1 MATPHIN
8 AKDGAFAKCI
18 LLPGDPRRAKF
29 IADNFLENAE
39 EVTNVRNILGFTGT
53 YKGRKISVM
62 GTGMGVPSIGIYVN
76 ELMMHYGIE
85 VACRIG
91 TCGSKEPIGSV
102 LLAQGCC
109 TNSDMNRLVFPGTY
123 APVAD
128 YELLRTA
135 YEKAK
140 AAGKTVRVGN
150 FLTSDMFY
158 QVAPDPRFALW
169 SQFGV
174 IGTEMEGAALYTIA
188 KKYKKKALVMATVSD
203 GNGKEMTTE
212 ERETTLNDM
221 IRLALDT
228 VWEFAE

>member
-8 AKDGAFAKCI
+8 AKEGAFAKCI
-18 LLPGDPRRAKF
+18 LLPGDPRRAKY

-76 ELMMHYGIE
+76 ELMKFYGIE

-109 TNSDMNRLVFPGTY
+109 TNSDMNRLIFPGTY

-135 YEKAK
+135 YEKSK
-140 AAGKTVRVGN
+140 AAGKNVRVGN

-158 QVAPDPRFALW
+158 QVAPNPKFAMW
-169 SQFGV
+169 SEFGV

-188 KKYKKKALVMATVSD
+188 KKYKKRALVMATVSD
-203 GNGKEMTTE
+203 GNGKEMTAE
-212 ERETTLNDM
+212 ERETSLNDM